1 MIDVNKPLVA
11 KIFDFDREYIAE
23 DGESIVR
30 KVDQIEF
37 PCQHHDNAI
46 IWYSNG
52 LKSEIFELIE
62 QS

>member
-1 MIDVNKPLVA
+1 MIDVSRPLMA
-11 KIFDFDREYIAE
+11 RIFDFDREYIGE
-23 DGESIVR
+23 DGEYIVR

-46 IWYSNG
+46 IWYNG

-62 QS
+62 QD